1 MNLILALDNKT
12 AKDLEHLAP
21 HKNCLDLNK
30 PRSLSAAA
38 SLPKP
43 VASTIARWMHH
54 NDNGAPIAPH
64 KLAFLESVAE
74 H

>member
-43 VASTIARWMHH
+43 VASTIARWVHH
-54 NDNGAPIAPH
+54 NDHGEAVPAD
-64 KLAFLESVAE
+64 KLAFMDSITE